1 MDIQAAL
8 YERVLIWAMDVDPDD
23 CRKEIEWR
31 RRRNPELSNRKLGR
45 QMMLEYSL
53 LSLGEGALTALASG
67 PVLAIPAALVD
78 TAFIL
83 RMAARLNGC
92 MGLLANPEYFSDD
105 RWRAD
110 AVALIGNDPVTQ
122 QGARRT
128 ALQVTNRVALQLASR
143 AGVRRLIPVL
153 GGIVGGAWNFLEI
166 RALAAR
172 IFDYHFDDS
181 VSDDPTPSPAAAHA
195 PPAAMADQSES
206 DSAPTPAPAEAAEPM
221 QTAAAA
227 PSSTKP
233 RRTRGAAS
241 ADDGATSASPRSRSG
256 SRTRKSK

>member
-23 CRKEIEWR
+23 CRQEIEWR
-31 RRRNPELSNRKLGR
+31 RGRNPQLSQRQLGR

-53 LSLGEGALTALASG
+53 LSLGEGALTAMASG
-67 PVLAIPAALVD
+67 PFLAIPAALVD

-92 MGLLANPEYFSDD
+92 IGLLSNPDYFSDD

-110 AVALIGNDPVTQ
+110 AVALIGNDPVAQ

-128 ALQVTNRVALQLASR
+128 VLQVTNRVALQLASR

-181 VSDDPTPSPAAAHA
+181 VADDTPSSVTEGDEVAPQLTQQSAPRPTPN
-195 PPAAMADQSES
+195 
-206 DSAPTPAPAEAAEPM
+206 PAPVVEAGPVAPD
-221 QTAAAA
+221 AATTGPA
-227 PSSTKP
+227 K
-233 RRTRGAAS
+233 RRTTKRKANADES
-241 ADDGATSASPRSRSG
+241 ATGSSSRSRS
-256 SRTRKSK
+256 RMSK